1 MRHRKAAMLE
11 EIGNQMQFANSMKI
25 GAFAAILS
33 ATLALPATGTAQF
46 WGRPAFGQP
55 QFMPPVFA
63 QPGNFQKVL
72 GERTARA
79 MGMPI
84 KGVNPD
90 GAYYEVV
97 GMDGHL
103 PLYYITNNI
112 RSADTISTDEVWAG
126 GSAGLSL
133 NGSGVKIGE
142 WDGGHARATHQ
153 EFAGGRLTFGD
164 SGSVVNH
171 STHVAGTIIAA
182 GVNPSAK
189 GMSFG
194 GRLVSYD
201 WNSDTAEMAAA
212 AANGMLVSNHS
223 YGSIAGWTMF
233 EDWYW
238 YGDPNLSATEDFKFG
253 VYNNQAR
260 DWDQICFDHPYYLPV
275 KSSGNDRGEGP
286 ALADQPT
293 GFYNDGTGW
302 VANDVVRDQDGGT
315 TGYDSIPTAGVGK
328 NIMTVG
334 AVTAIDG
341 GWVDAAGVT
350 MSSFS
355 TWGPTDDGRIKPDI
369 VADGVGL
376 ISTTSASDSS
386 YGSSSGT
393 SMSAPSVTGS
403 LALLQQHYRDTHA
416 GEYMRSAT
424 LKGLTLHTADE
435 AGAANGPDYKFGW
448 GLMNTR
454 RAVEVISN
462 DVGTPDGITENQLLN
477 GNTFTYGV
485 NALGFEP
492 LKVTI
497 SWTDPAGIPGTI
509 ANDSPTPK
517 LRNDLDLRITGPG
530 GTAMPWILDPS
541 NPDNPATTGDNFR
554 DNVEQIVIPN
564 PTPGASYTITVTHK
578 GTLVNG
584 GQAFAM
590 ILTGGAG
597 AGGGGMVLESAST
610 MMGQYMGGDVTA
622 LEDSD
627 NSYYSV
633 RSQTM
638 ARIGE
643 YAGVE
648 MTFDNPSGKSNS
660 LNATIEAIA
669 TGGTRITGSVFF
681 WNYSTNTWDFIRSYN
696 VPSGGNDAA
705 VTRITRNGD
714 NYVSGSNKVKILFR
728 THEPIRTY
736 WGFPSRHTLRIDK
749 VTIS

>member
-1 MRHRKAAMLE
+1 MAA
-11 EIGNQMQFANSMKI
+11 AV
-25 GAFAAILS
+25 
-33 ATLALPATGTAQF
+33 ALPAAGSAQF
-46 WGRPAFGQP
+46 FGFPAFGRP
-55 QFMPPVFA
+55 QFTPPVYG
-63 QPGNFQKVL
+63 QPGNFQKVM
-72 GERTARA
+72 GERAARA
-79 MGMPI
+79 LGMPL
-84 KGVNPD
+84 KGLMPN
-90 GAYYEVV
+90 GAYFEVV
-97 GMDGHL
+97 GMDGNR
-103 PLYYITNNI
+103 PLYFITNNI

-126 GSAGLSL
+126 GSAGLAL
-133 NGSGVKIGE
+133 NGSGVNIGE

-153 EFAGGRLTFGD
+153 EFATGRLTFGD
-164 SGSVVNH
+164 TGSVVNH
-171 STHVAGTIIAA
+171 ATHVAGTIIAA

-194 GRLVSYD
+194 GRLTSYD
-201 WNSDTAEMAAA
+201 WNSDTTEMAAA

-223 YGSIAGWTMF
+223 YGIISGWTMF

-238 YGDPNLSATEDFKFG
+238 YGNPTLSPTEDFKFG
-253 VYNNQAR
+253 QYDNAAR
-260 DWDQICFDHPYYLPV
+260 DWDQICFNNPYYLPV

-293 GFYNDGTGW
+293 GFYWDGSAW

-315 TGYDSIPTAGVGK
+315 TGYDSIPTWGVSK

-334 AVTAIDG
+334 AVNAIDG
-341 GWVDAAGVT
+341 GWAGSTSVV
-350 MSSFS
+350 MSGFS

-376 ISTTSASDSS
+376 LSTTSTSDNS

-424 LKGLTLHTADE
+424 LKGLALHTTDE
-435 AGAANGPDYKFGW
+435 AGAADGPDFKFGW

-454 RAVEVISN
+454 RAAQVISD
-462 DVGTPDGITENQLLN
+462 DVATPDGITENQLLN
-477 GNTFTYGV
+477 GNTFTYAV
-485 NALGFEP
+485 DAYGFEP

-497 SWTDPAGIPGTI
+497 CWTDPAANPGTP
-509 ANDSPTPK
+509 ANDSPTLR
-517 LRNDLDLRITGPG
+517 LRNDLDMRITGPG
-530 GTAMPWILDPS
+530 GTAMPWVLDPA
-541 NPDNPATTGDNFR
+541 NPSNPATTGDNFR
-554 DNVEQIVIPN
+554 DNIEQIVIPD
-564 PTPGASYTITVTHK
+564 PTPGGTYTITVNHK

-590 ILTGGAG
+590 ILSGGAG

-610 MMGQYMGGDVTA
+610 MMGQYMGGNVA
-622 LEDSD
+622 SMEDSD
-627 NSYYSV
+627 NSYFSV
-633 RSQTM
+633 QSQTLF
-638 ARIGE
+638 RVGE

-660 LNATIEAIA
+660 LNASIEAVA
-669 TGGTRITGSVFF
+669 TGGLRITGSVFF
-681 WNYSTNTWDFIRSYN
+681 WNYSTDQWDFVRSYN
-696 VPSGGNDAA
+696 VPSSGNQSS

-714 NYVSGSNKVKILFR
+714 DYVSGSNKVKILFR

-736 WGFPSRHTLRIDK
+736 WGFPNRHTLRIDK
-749 VTIS
+749 VTLS